1 MSKKNQKLIIQF
13 LTKQASFV
21 ELEALS
27 MWLENP
33 KNEKEFINYI
43 KLNYAIDFNMKQF
56 DVARSKKEL
65 QIYISKERRIS
76 QLRKIRDLSKYAA
89 LLITFLGIGYLY
101 QNNYFST
108 APEFMIPS
116 DSITLQLEN
125 GDIKVIHE
133 DGSSKVQDAHG
144 RVIGTQSGTQ
154 LVYNSP
160 SLHSKEE
167 LVFNT
172 LTVPYGKRFELQLSD
187 GTNVHL
193 NSGSSLKYPVKF
205 KQGTTRQVFL
215 EGEAFFDVTSN
226 KQASFIVNAEDLNVE
241 VFGTTFNVSAYPEDS
256 SADVVL
262 VEGSVAL
269 YNDNKTSKEGVTI
282 VPGTKGSF
290 IKKQNNIITE
300 KVDTELY
307 TQWMKGGFIFR
318 NSNFETISK
327 KLERHYNVK
336 IINTNEQLNNEV
348 FNASF
353 NEETVEVILIYFK
366 NSYNLEYKIEE
377 NTIFID

>member
-1 MSKKNQKLIIQF
+1 MLKKNEKLIIQF

-27 MWLENP
+27 IWLENP
-33 KNEKEFINYI
+33 KNEKEFKSYI

-56 DVARSKKEL
+56 DTANSKKEL
-65 QIYISKERRIS
+65 QKFISKQRS
-76 QLRKIRDLSKYAA
+76 VQKLYKIRKFSKYAA
-89 LLITFLGIGYLY
+89 LLVTFLGIGYLY
-101 QNNYFST
+101 QNNYFSS
-108 APEFMIPS
+108 APELIVPA

-125 GDIKVIHE
+125 GDIKVIRE
-133 DGSSKVQDAHG
+133 DGSSEVQDAQG
-144 RVIGTQSGTQ
+144 RVVGAQNGTQ
-154 LVYNSP
+154 LVYS
-160 SLHSKEE
+160 SSHSKEE

-193 NSGSSLKYPVKF
+193 NSGSSLKYPVNF

-215 EGEAFFDVTSN
+215 EGEAFFDVTTN

-269 YNDNKTSKEGVTI
+269 YNENKTLKEGVTI

-290 IKKQNNIITE
+290 IKQQNDITTE
-300 KVDTELY
+300 KVDTKLY
-307 TQWMKGGFIFR
+307 TQWMVGGLVFR
-318 NSNFETISK
+318 NSNFEAISK

-336 IINTNEQLNNEV
+336 IVNSNVELSTEV

-353 NEETVEVILIYFK
+353 KEESIDIILNYFK
-366 NSYNLEYKIEE
+366 NSYNLEYEIKE
-377 NTIFID
+377 NTIYIK

>member
-1 MSKKNQKLIIQF
+1 MLKKNEKLIIQF
-13 LTKQASFV
+13 LTKQASII
-21 ELEALS
+21 ELEDLS
-27 MWLENP
+27 VWLENS
-33 KNEKEFINYI
+33 KNEQEFKNYI
-43 KLNYAIDFNMKQF
+43 KINYAIDFNIQQF
-56 DVARSKKEL
+56 DTAKSKKEL
-65 QIYISKERRIS
+65 QKFISKQRS
-76 QLRKIRDLSKYAA
+76 FQKLYKIRKFSKYAA
-89 LLITFLGIGYLY
+89 LLVTFLGIGYLY
-101 QNNYFST
+101 QNNYFSS
-108 APEFMIPS
+108 APELIVPA

-125 GDIKVIHE
+125 GDIKVIRE
-133 DGSSKVQDAHG
+133 DGSSEVQDAHG
-144 RVIGTQSGTQ
+144 RVIGAQSGTQ

-241 VFGTTFNVSAYPEDS
+241 VFGTTFNVSAYPEDPS
-256 SADVVL
+256 TDVVL

-269 YNDNKTSKEGVTI
+269 YNENKTSIEGITI

-290 IKKQNNIITE
+290 IKQQNDITTE
-300 KVDTELY
+300 KVDTKLY
-307 TQWMKGGFIFR
+307 TQWMVGGLVFR
-318 NSNFETISK
+318 NSNFEAISK

-336 IINTNEQLNNEV
+336 IVNSNVELSTEV

-353 NEETVEVILIYFK
+353 KEESIDIILNYFK
-366 NSYNLEYKIEE
+366 NSYNLEYEIKE
-377 NTIFID
+377 NTIYIK

>member
-1 MSKKNQKLIIQF
+1 MSEKSQKLIIQF

-27 MWLENP
+27 IWLENP
-33 KNEKEFINYI
+33 KNEKEFKSYI

-56 DVARSKKEL
+56 DTARSKKEL
-65 QIYISKERRIS
+65 QEFMSQELRIRP
-76 QLRKIRDLSKYAA
+76 LRKIRKLSKYAA
-89 LLITFLGIGYLY
+89 LLIIFLGIGYLY
-101 QNNYFST
+101 QSNYFST
-108 APEFMIPS
+108 APEFIIPP

-133 DGSSKVQDAHG
+133 DGSSNVQDAQG
-144 RVIGTQSGTQ
+144 RVVGAQNGTQ
-154 LVYNSP
+154 LVYS
-160 SLHSKEE
+160 SSHSKEE

-187 GTNVHL
+187 ETKVYL
-193 NSGSSLKYPVKF
+193 NSGTSLKYPVKF
-205 KQGTTRQVFL
+205 IDGEMRQVYL
-215 EGEAFFDVTSN
+215 EGEAFFDVTTN

-256 SADVVL
+256 STDVVL

-269 YNDNKTSKEGVTI
+269 YNENKTSKEGVTI

-290 IKKQNNIITE
+290 IKQQNDITTE
-300 KVDTELY
+300 KVDTKLY
-307 TQWMKGGFIFR
+307 TQWMVGGLVFR
-318 NSNFETISK
+318 NSNFEAISK

-336 IINTNEQLNNEV
+336 IVNSNLELSTEV

-353 NEETVEVILIYFK
+353 KEESIDIILNYFK
-366 NSYNLEYKIEE
+366 NSSNLEYEIKE
-377 NTIFID
+377 NTIYIK